1 MSVTESVCYEK
12 VVPWSGKRCGRRSV
26 PREPL
31 MAAEDLDRRASK
43 IDVTDVIKFGGRRQ
57 VWTKE

>member
-1 MSVTESVCYEK
+1 MKKQFRGPGNVVAVAACPESRL
-12 VVPWSGKRCGRRSV
+12 W
-26 PREPL
+26 PRK
-31 MAAEDLDRRASK
+31 MDRRASK